1 MGGLIRRLIEYRAI
15 VLVIFVAS
23 LLIGG
28 YAYTRLD
35 IEAYPDPSPPLIE
48 IITQNPS
55 WSAEEMEQQVT
66 IPVEN
71 AIYGSPHL
79 EQVRSTSI
87 FGLSDVKLYFS
98 FDSDYFRD
106 REEVL
111 YHLQTLALPNNLQP
125 QLSPWSPIGEIY
137 RYILTGPGYS
147 LNEIKATQDWLVTRE
162 LKQVPGI
169 IDVTTFG
176 GTTRQYQVI
185 VDPNALRARNVTLT
199 QVITAIQNSNA
210 NVGGDYLT
218 LGAQSVNVRSL
229 GLLKNIDDIAAIVVA
244 EKNNVPV
251 LVRDVAQ
258 VKEGYQ
264 PPLGRVGRNNDNNV
278 VEGIVLL
285 QKNEQSLPAL
295 HALKLKVSQLNHGNL
310 LPPGMR
316 ITPYYDRTKLI
327 NVTTDT
333 VKHIIATGLLLVT
346 FVLFITIGDFRTT
359 LLAVLTIPFAVLFA
373 LTLMVMTGHS
383 ANLISIGAID
393 FGILVDASIVVLENV
408 YRRLSRRM
416 EEESTA
422 DLIVEGVTQSAKPVI
437 YATIIILI
445 SFIPLFTM
453 QGVPGKIFAPMSMT
467 YGFALIGALIYA
479 VIFAPVLGFLTASK
493 ERTTGKE
500 TWLIRNILRVYEP
513 ALKLALKY
521 SRLAWAGAILLL
533 LLTAFLFHFIGG
545 EFMPALEEG
554 NLWIRATLPQDI
566 SFPQAVAV
574 ADSMRAT
581 LGKFPEV
588 TQTVSQ
594 VGRPDDGTDVTTFN
608 NVEVYTGLKPVGQW
622 PSNLHGSKD
631 KLIEQMQ
638 NRLAKY
644 PGVVL
649 GFSQNIQDN
658 VEEAMSGVKGENS
671 LKLFGNDF
679 DVLSRLSD
687 QILGV
692 MQSVPGVQD
701 AGIFKVGGQPNLII
715 QIDRAKAAR
724 YGLAAQDIN
733 AAVQAAVGGAT
744 VTQMIL
750 GDRRFDLVVR
760 FPLADRNNPSVIR
773 NIMLPTPDGNTVP
786 LGEVAD
792 VSVRDG
798 AFAIYR
804 EGGRRYVPIK
814 FSVRGRDLQ
823 STIRD
828 LQSRLEQQV
837 KMPPGYEYTWAGEFD
852 SLQKELHRLSF
863 IVPISLLMILG
874 LLYILFLSIRDALI
888 VMAVIPFGMVGGA
901 FSLLLTH
908 TPFSISAAVGFTS
921 VLGLNTLGAVVF
933 LRGVRHSQHELGEEA
948 GLLRGCL
955 EETRPIVMA
964 CMCAALGLLPAALS
978 NGIGAQAQ
986 QPLARVVVGGMAT
999 TLLAVLF
1006 ITPLLARHLPGD
1018 AHSDRR
1024 DDELDTRGIS

>member
-1 MGGLIRRLIEYRAI
+1 MGGLIRKLIEYRAI
-15 VLVIFVAS
+15 VLVVFVAS
-23 LLIGG
+23 LLVGG

-71 AIYGSPHL
+71 AVYGSPHL

-111 YHLQTLALPNNLQP
+111 YHLQTLTLPNNLQP

-176 GTTRQYQVI
+176 GTTRQYQVV
-185 VDPNALRARNVTLT
+185 VDPDKLRALNVTLT
-199 QVITAIQNSNA
+199 QVLNAISNSNA
-210 NVGGDYLT
+210 NVGGDYLA
-218 LGAQSVNVRSL
+218 LGAQNVNVRSI
-229 GLLKNIDDIAAIVVA
+229 GLLKTVADIEAIVVA
-244 EKNNVPV
+244 EHNNVPV
-251 LVRDVAQ
+251 LVRDIATVR
-258 VKEGYQ
+258 KGHQ
-264 PPLGRVGRNNDNNV
+264 PPFGRVGHNDDSNV
-278 VEGIVLL
+278 VQGIVLL
-285 QKNEQSLPAL
+285 QKDQQSLPAL
-295 HALKLKVSQLNHGNL
+295 KALKLKVHQLNHGNL
-310 LPPGMR
+310 LPPGMQ
-316 ITPYYDRTKLI
+316 IKPYYDRTNLI
-327 NVTTDT
+327 RITTDT
-333 VKHIIATGLLLVT
+333 VKHIILTGLILVT
-346 FVLFITIGDFRTT
+346 LVLVVTIGDFRTT
-359 LLAVLTIPFAVLFA
+359 LLTTLTIPFSVLFA
-373 LTLMVMTGHS
+373 VTLMVMTNHS

-393 FGILVDASIVVLENV
+393 FGILVHAAIIVLENV
-408 YRRLSRRM
+408 YRKLSHRLDH
-416 EEESTA
+416 ESTA
-422 DLIVEGVTQSAKPVI
+422 DLIVEGVKEGAVPVI
-437 YATIIILI
+437 FSTTIILT

-453 QGVPGKIFAPMSMT
+453 EGVPGKIFSPMSIT

-493 ERTTGKE
+493 DPTTGKE
-500 TWLIRNILRVYEP
+500 TWLIRNLLRLYEP
-513 ALKLALKY
+513 SLKFALRF
-521 SRLAWAGAILLL
+521 SRLVLLCAVVL
-533 LLTAFLFHFIGG
+533 MALTIFIFRFVGG

-566 SFPQAVAV
+566 SFPQAVAI
-574 ADSMRAT
+574 ADSMRTT
-581 LGKFPEV
+581 LQQFPEV
-588 TQTVSQ
+588 RETVSQ

-608 NVEVYTGLKPVGQW
+608 NVEVYTDLKPVSQW
-622 PSNLHGSKD
+622 PSSLHGSKD

-638 NRLAKY
+638 SRLAKY
-644 PGVVL
+644 PGIVL

-671 LKLFGNDF
+671 LKLFGDDF
-679 DVLSRLSD
+679 
-687 QILGV
+687 QILSALSEQILKV
-692 MQSVPGVQD
+692 MKSVPGVQD

-733 AAVQAAVGGAT
+733 SVIQAAVGGAP
-744 VTQMIL
+744 VTQVIL

-760 FPLADRNNPSVIR
+760 FPLADRDNPAVIR
-773 NIMLPTPDGNTVP
+773 NIMLSTPDGNQVP
-786 LGEVAD
+786 LGEIAD
-792 VSVRDG
+792 VTLRDG

-804 EGGRRYVPIK
+804 EGGRRYVPVK

-823 STIRD
+823 STIQE
-828 LQSRLEQQV
+828 LQSRLVQQV
-837 KMPPGYEYTWAGEFD
+837 KLPPGYDYTWAGEFD
-852 SLQKELHRLSF
+852 SLQKEMRRLEF
-863 IVPISLLMILG
+863 IVPISLVMILA
-874 LLYILFLSIRDALI
+874 LLYILFLSLRDALI
-888 VMAVIPFGMVGGA
+888 VMAVIPFGMIGGI
-901 FSLLLTH
+901 FCLLITH

-921 VLGLNTLGAVVF
+921 VLGLNTLGTVVF
-933 LRGVRHSQHELGEEA
+933 LRGVRHMQYEMGEHD
-948 GLLRGCL
+948 GLVRGCL
-955 EETRPIVMA
+955 VEMRPVIMA
-964 CMCAALGLLPAALS
+964 CMAAGLGLLPAAVS

-986 QPLARVVVGGMAT
+986 QPLARVVVGGMVT
-999 TLLAVLF
+999 TLFSILF
-1006 ITPLLARHLPGD
+1006 IAPLLARTMPRGG
-1018 AHSDRR
+1018 SQ
-1024 DDELDTRGIS
+1024 DEPHEAESSSAV

>member
-1 MGGLIRRLIEYRAI
+1 MGALVRKLIEYRAI
-15 VLVIFVAS
+15 VLVVFAAS

-28 YAYTRLD
+28 YSYTKLD
-35 IEAYPDPSPPLIE
+35 IEAYPDPSPPLVE

-98 FDSDYFRD
+98 FNSDYFRD

-111 YHLQTLALPNNLQP
+111 YHLQTLTLPDNLQP

-137 RYILTGPGYS
+137 RYVLSGPGYS

-176 GTTRQYQVI
+176 GTTRQFQVV
-185 VDPNALRARNVTLT
+185 VDPNKLLAHNVTLT
-199 QVITAIQNSNA
+199 QVINAIQNSNA

-218 LGAQSVNVRSL
+218 LGAQNVNVRSI
-229 GLLKNIDDIAAIVVA
+229 GLLKDVADIGSIVVA
-244 EKNNVPV
+244 ANKNVPV
-251 LVRDVAQ
+251 LVRDVAD
-258 VKEGYQ
+258 VRKGHQ
-264 PPLGRVGRNNDNNV
+264 PPLGRVGRNNNSNI

-285 QKNEQSLPAL
+285 QKGEQSLPAL
-295 HALKLKVSQLNHGNL
+295 RALKKKVHELNHGNL
-310 LPPGMR
+310 LPPGMQ
-316 ITPYYDRTKLI
+316 IKPYYDRTSLI
-327 NVTTDT
+327 HVTTDT
-333 VKHIIATGLLLVT
+333 VKHIILTGLVLVT
-346 FVLFITIGDFRTT
+346 VVLFITIGDFRTT
-359 LLAVLTIPFAVLFA
+359 MLAVLTIPFAVLFA

-393 FGILVDASIVVLENV
+393 FGILVDASIVVLESV

-416 EEESTA
+416 EMENTV
-422 DLIVEGVTQSAKPVI
+422 DLIIEGVTQSAKPVI
-437 YATIIILI
+437 YATIIILV

-479 VIFAPVLGFLTASK
+479 VIFAPVLGYLTASK
-493 ERTTGKE
+493 EPTTGKE
-500 TWLIRNILRVYEP
+500 TWLIRNLLRVYEP
-513 ALKLALKY
+513 WLKRALRY
-521 SRLAWAGAILLL
+521 SRTAWVCAGLLL
-533 LLTAFLFHFIGG
+533 LLTVFAFHFIGG

-554 NLWIRATLPQDI
+554 NLWIRATLPQDV

-581 LGKFPEV
+581 LDGFPEV
-588 TQTVSQ
+588 RQTVSQ

-608 NVEVYTGLKPVGQW
+608 NVEIYTDLKPVGQW
-622 PSNLHGSKD
+622 PASLNGSKE
-631 KLIEQMQ
+631 KLIDQMQ
-638 NRLAKY
+638 ASLAKY

-671 LKLFGNDF
+671 LKLFGDNF
-679 DVLSRLSD
+679 DTLSSLSD
-687 QILGV
+687 QILNV
-692 MQSVPGVQD
+692 MKSVPGVQD
-701 AGIFKVGGQPNLII
+701 AGIFKVGGQPNLIV

-724 YGLAAQDIN
+724 YGIAAQDIN
-733 AAVQAAVGGAT
+733 SAVQAAVGGAPL
-744 VTQMIL
+744 TQVIL

-760 FPLADRNNPSVIR
+760 FPLADRDNPAVIR
-773 NIMLPTPDGNTVP
+773 NIMLPTPNGTLVP

-828 LQSRLEQQV
+828 LQGRLASQI
-837 KMPPGYEYTWAGEFD
+837 KLPSGYDYTWAGEFD
-852 SLQKELHRLSF
+852 SLQKELHRLAF
-863 IVPISLLMILG
+863 IVPISLLIILA
-874 LLYILFLSIRDALI
+874 LLYVLFLSWRDALI
-888 VMAVIPFGMVGGA
+888 VMAVIPFGMIGGV
-901 FSLLLTH
+901 FSLLITH

-933 LRGVRHSQHELGEEA
+933 LRGVRHAQHELGEEF
-948 GLLRGCL
+948 GLLHGCV

-986 QPLARVVVGGMAT
+986 QPLARVVVGGMVT
-999 TLLAVLF
+999 TLFAVLF
-1006 ITPLLARHLPGD
+1006 ITPLLARRLPRAERPETD
-1018 AHSDRR
+1018 QA
-1024 DDELDTRGIS
+1024 EV

>member
-1 MGGLIRRLIEYRAI
+1 MAGLIRKLIEYRAI
-15 VLVIFVAS
+15 VLVIFAAS
-23 LLIGG
+23 LVIGV
-28 YAYTRLD
+28 YAYTKLD
-35 IEAYPDPSPPLIE
+35 IEAYPDPSPPLVE

-98 FDSDYFRD
+98 FDSDYFHD

-111 YHLQTLALPNNLQP
+111 YHLQTLTLPNNLQP
-125 QLSPWSPIGEIY
+125 ELSPWSPIGEIY
-137 RYILTGPGYS
+137 RYVLSGPGYS

-185 VDPNALRARNVTLT
+185 VDPNKLLAHNVTLT
-199 QVITAIQNSNA
+199 QAINAIQNSNA

-218 LGAQSVNVRSL
+218 LGAQNVNVRSI
-229 GLLKNIDDIAAIVVA
+229 GLLKTVNDIGSIVVA
-244 EKNNVPV
+244 ERNNFPV
-251 LVRDVAQ
+251 LVRDIAEVQ
-258 VKEGYQ
+258 KGHQ
-264 PPLGRVGRNNDNNV
+264 PPLGRVGRNNDSDI

-285 QKNEQSLPAL
+285 QKGEQSLPAL
-295 HALKLKVSQLNHGNL
+295 RALKKKVYALNHGNL
-310 LPPGMR
+310 LPPGMQ
-316 ITPYYDRTKLI
+316 IKPYYDRTNLI
-327 NVTTDT
+327 HVTTET
-333 VKHIIATGLLLVT
+333 VKHIILTGLVLVT
-346 FVLFITIGDFRTT
+346 VVLFITIGDLRTT
-359 LLAVLTIPFAVLFA
+359 MLAVLTIPFAVLFA

-393 FGILVDASIVVLENV
+393 FGILVDASIVVLESV
-408 YRRLSRRM
+408 YRKLSRRM
-416 EEESTA
+416 EMESTA

-437 YATIIILI
+437 YATIIILV

-453 QGVPGKIFAPMSMT
+453 QGVPGRIFAPMSMT

-493 ERTTGKE
+493 EPVTGKE
-500 TWLIRNILRVYEP
+500 TWLVRNILRVYKP
-513 ALKLALKY
+513 WLKLALKY
-521 SRLAWAGAILLL
+521 SRAAWVGAIVLL
-533 LLTAFLFHFIGG
+533 LLTAFAFHFIGG

-554 NLWIRATLPQDI
+554 NLWIRATLPQDV

-581 LGKFPEV
+581 LDNFPEV
-588 TQTVSQ
+588 KQTVSQ

-608 NVEVYTGLKPVGQW
+608 NVEIYTDLKPESEW
-622 PSNLHGSKD
+622 PAYLHGSKD
-631 KLIEQMQ
+631 KLIAEMQ
-638 NRLAKY
+638 SGLAKY

-671 LKLFGNDF
+671 LKLFGDNF
-679 DVLSRLSD
+679 STLSSLSE
-687 QILGV
+687 QILKV
-692 MQSVPGVQD
+692 MKSVPGVQD
-701 AGIFKVGGQPNLII
+701 AGIFKVGGQPNLIVE
-715 QIDRAKAAR
+715 IDRAKAAR
-724 YGLAAQDIN
+724 YGIAAQDIN
-733 AAVQAAVGGAT
+733 SAIQAAVGGAP

-760 FPLADRNNPSVIR
+760 FPLADRDNPAVIR
-773 NIMLPTPDGNTVP
+773 NIMLPTPDGTQVP
-786 LGEVAD
+786 LGEIAD
-792 VSVRDG
+792 VSIRDG

-828 LQSRLEQQV
+828 LQGRLTAQI
-837 KMPPGYEYTWAGEFD
+837 KLPPGYEYTWAGEFD
-852 SLQKELHRLSF
+852 SLQKELHRLAF
-863 IVPISLLMILG
+863 IVPISLLIILA
-874 LLYILFLSIRDALI
+874 LLYVLFLSFRDALI
-888 VMAVIPFGMVGGA
+888 VMAVIPFGMIGGI
-901 FSLLLTH
+901 FSLLITH

-933 LRGVRHSQHELGEEA
+933 LRGVRHAQHELGEET

-964 CMCAALGLLPAALS
+964 CMCAALGLLPAAMS

-986 QPLARVVVGGMAT
+986 QPLARVVVGGMIT
-999 TLLAVLF
+999 TLFAVLF
-1006 ITPLLARHLPGD
+1006 ITPLLARRLPREARPD
-1018 AHSDRR
+1018 STEA
-1024 DDELDTRGIS
+1024 EI

>member
-1 MGGLIRRLIEYRAI
+1 MNSLIRTLLQYRVI
-15 VLVIFVAS
+15 VLVVFVAA
-23 LLIGG
+23 LLVGC
-28 YAYTRLD
+28 YAYTQLD
-35 IEAYPDPSPPLIE
+35 IEAYPDPSPPLVE
-48 IITQNPS
+48 IITQNPA

-98 FDSDYFRD
+98 FDSDYFHD

-111 YHLQTLALPNNLQP
+111 YHLQTLTLPNNLQP
-125 QLSPWSPIGEIY
+125 QLSPTSPIGEIY
-137 RYILTGPGYS
+137 RYVLTGPGYS
-147 LNEIKATQDWLVTRE
+147 SNEIKATQDWLVTRE

-176 GTTRQYQVI
+176 GTTRQYQVV
-185 VDPNALRARNVTLT
+185 VDPNLLLAHNVTLS
-199 QVITAIQNSNA
+199 QVVNAIQNSNA
-210 NVGGDYLT
+210 NVGGDYLA
-218 LGAQSVNVRSL
+218 LGAQNVNVRSL
-229 GLLKNIDDIAAIVVA
+229 GLLNTVDDIGAIVVA
-244 EKNNVPV
+244 EHNNVPV
-251 LVRDVAQ
+251 LVRDVAT
-258 VKEGYQ
+258 VRRGNQ
-264 PPLGRVGRNNDNNV
+264 PPLGRIGRNNDSSI

-285 QKNEQSLPAL
+285 QKGAQSLPAL
-295 HALKLKVSQLNHGNL
+295 KALKQKVYSLNHGNL
-310 LPPGMR
+310 LPPGMQ
-316 ITPYYDRTKLI
+316 IKPYYDRTNLI

-333 VKHIIATGLLLVT
+333 VKHIILTGLALVT
-346 FVLFITIGDFRTT
+346 FVLVITIGDFRTT
-359 LLAVLTIPFAVLFA
+359 MLAVLTIPFAVLFA

-393 FGILVDASIVVLENV
+393 FGILVDASIVVLESV

-416 EEESTA
+416 EMESTA
-422 DLIVEGVTQSAKPVI
+422 DLIVEGVSQSAKPVI

-479 VIFAPVLGFLTASK
+479 IVFAPVLGFLTASK
-493 ERTTGKE
+493 EPTTGRE
-500 TWLIRNILRVYEP
+500 TWLLRNVHRLYEP
-513 ALKLALKY
+513 ALKFALKY
-521 SRLAWAGAILLL
+521 SRLVWTGAIGCI
-533 LLTAFLFHFIGG
+533 LLTAFVFHFIGG

-566 SFPQAVAV
+566 SFPQAVAI

-581 LGKFPEV
+581 LDKFPEV
-588 TQTVSQ
+588 RQTVSQ

-608 NVEVYTGLKPVGQW
+608 NAEIFTDLKPQGQW
-622 PSNLHGSKD
+622 PAYLHGSKD

-638 NRLAKY
+638 SKLAKY

-679 DVLSRLSD
+679 DTLSTLSE
-687 QILGV
+687 QILKV

-724 YGLAAQDIN
+724 YGIAAQDIN
-733 AAVQAAVGGAT
+733 NAIQAAVGGAPI
-744 VTQMIL
+744 TQMIL

-760 FPLADRNNPSVIR
+760 YPLVDRDNPDVIR
-773 NIMLPTPDGNTVP
+773 KILLPTPDGNMVP
-786 LGEVAD
+786 LGEIAD
-792 VSVRDG
+792 VTIRDG

-814 FSVRGRDLQ
+814 FSVRGRDLS

-828 LQSRLEQQV
+828 LQDRLQEQI
-837 KMPPGYEYTWAGEFD
+837 KLPPGYEYTWAGEFD
-852 SLQKELHRLSF
+852 SLQKELHRLA
-863 IVPISLLMILG
+863 IVVPVSLIMILG
-874 LLYILFLSIRDALI
+874 LLYILFLSFRDALI
-888 VMAVIPFGMVGGA
+888 VMAVIPFGMIGGV

-908 TPFSISAAVGFTS
+908 TPFSIAAAVGFTS

-933 LRGVRHSQHELGEEA
+933 LRGVRHSQYEMGEER

-955 EETRPIVMA
+955 EEMRPVVMA
-964 CMCAALGLLPAALS
+964 CMCAALGLLPAAVS

-986 QPLARVVVGGMAT
+986 QPLARVVVGGMVT
-999 TLLAVLF
+999 TLFAVLF
-1006 ITPLLARHLPGD
+1006 ITPLLVRRLPQE
-1018 AHSDRR
+1018 RPKR
-1024 DDELDTRGIS
+1024 LTEI

>member
-1 MGGLIRRLIEYRAI
+1 MGGLIRKLIEYRAI
-15 VLVIFVAS
+15 VVVVFIASILV
-23 LLIGG
+23 G
-28 YAYTRLD
+28 AYSYSKLD

-71 AIYGSPHL
+71 AVYGSPHL
-79 EQVRSTSI
+79 EQVRSISI

-111 YHLQTLALPNNLQP
+111 YHLQTLTLPNNLQP

-137 RYILTGPGYS
+137 RYVLSGPGYS

-162 LKQVPGI
+162 IKQVPGI

-176 GTTRQYQVI
+176 GTTRQYQVV
-185 VDPNALRARNVTLT
+185 VDPNKLRALNVTLT
-199 QVITAIQNSNA
+199 QVINAIQNSNA

-218 LGAQSVNVRSL
+218 LGAQNVNVRGL
-229 GLLKNIDDIAAIVVA
+229 GLLKTVDDIQAIVVA
-244 EKNNVPV
+244 ERNNVPV
-251 LVRDVAQ
+251 LVGDVAT
-258 VKEGYQ
+258 VRRGYQ
-264 PPLGRVGRNNDNNV
+264 PPLGRVGRNGDSNI

-285 QKNEQSLPAL
+285 QKGQQSLPAL
-295 HALKLKVSQLNHGNL
+295 SALKKKIYALNHGNL
-310 LPPGMR
+310 LPPGMQ
-316 ITPYYDRTKLI
+316 IKPYYDRTNLI
-327 NVTTDT
+327 HITTDT
-333 VKHIIATGLLLVT
+333 VEHIILTGLILVT
-346 FVLFITIGDFRTT
+346 LVLVVTIGDFRTT
-359 LLAVLTIPFAVLFA
+359 LLTTLTIPFSVLFA
-373 LTLMVMTGHS
+373 ITLMVLTGHS

-393 FGILVDASIVVLENV
+393 FGILVHAAIIVLENV
-408 YRRLSRRM
+408 YRKLSHRL
-416 EEESTA
+416 EDESTA
-422 DLIVEGVTQSAKPVI
+422 DLIVEGVKEGAVPVI
-437 YATIIILI
+437 FSTTIILT

-453 QGVPGKIFAPMSMT
+453 EGVPGKIFSPMSIT

-493 ERTTGKE
+493 EPITGKE
-500 TWLIRNILRVYEP
+500 TWLIRSLLRVYEP
-513 ALKLALKY
+513 AIQLALRY
-521 SRLAWAGAILLL
+521 SRFVLIGAVVLGA
-533 LLTAFLFHFIGG
+533 LTAFLFRYVGG

-566 SFPQAVAV
+566 SFPQAVAI
-574 ADSMRAT
+574 ADSMRDT
-581 LGKFPEV
+581 LDKFPEV

-608 NVEVYTGLKPVGQW
+608 NIEVYTALKPEDEW
-622 PSNLHGSKD
+622 PKSLHENKD

-638 NRLAKY
+638 AKLAKY

-671 LKLFGNDF
+671 LKLFGDNF
-679 DVLSRLSD
+679 DTLSTLSE
-687 QILGV
+687 QILKV
-692 MQSVPGVQD
+692 MKSVPGVQD
-701 AGIFKVGGQPNLII
+701 AGIFKVGGQPNLIVE
-715 QIDRAKAAR
+715 IDRVKAAR

-733 AAVQAAVGGAT
+733 NVVQAAVGGSPI
-744 VTQMIL
+744 TQVIL

-760 FPLADRNNPSVIR
+760 FPLADRDNLQVIR
-773 NIMLPTPDGNTVP
+773 NIMLPTPDGNLVP

-792 VSVRDG
+792 VSLRDG
-798 AFAIYR
+798 AFTIYR

-828 LQSRLEQQV
+828 LQGRLQQQI
-837 KMPPGYEYTWAGEFD
+837 KLPPGYEYTWAGEFD
-852 SLQKELHRLSF
+852 SLQKELHRLEF
-863 IVPISLLMILG
+863 IVPISLVMILA
-874 LLYILFLSIRDALI
+874 LLYVLFLSLRDALI
-888 VMAVIPFGMVGGA
+888 VMAVIPFGMLGGIY
-901 FSLLLTH
+901 SLLITH

-921 VLGLNTLGAVVF
+921 VLGLNTLGTVVF
-933 LRGVRHSQHELGEEA
+933 LRGVRHMQYELGDDA

-955 EETRPIVMA
+955 VEMRPVIMA
-964 CMCAALGLLPAALS
+964 CMAAGLGLLPAAMS

-986 QPLARVVVGGMAT
+986 QPLARVVVGGMVT
-999 TLLAVLF
+999 TLFAILF
-1006 ITPLLARHLPGD
+1006 IAPLLARRLP
-1018 AHSDRR
+1018 
-1024 DDELDTRGIS
+1024 ENEPTRAEKKD